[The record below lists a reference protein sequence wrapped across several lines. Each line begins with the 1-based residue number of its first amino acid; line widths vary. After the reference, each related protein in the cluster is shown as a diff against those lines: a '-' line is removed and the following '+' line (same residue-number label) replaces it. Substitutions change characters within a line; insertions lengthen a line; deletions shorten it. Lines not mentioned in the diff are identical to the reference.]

1 MQRRTFI
8 KQSVLWTAACAAGSR
23 MPLWTFTDAAGVKAS
38 VGLRSGE
45 LYGLFR
51 DPQSIY
57 RPFVRWWWNG
67 DKVEADELKRE
78 LHILKDAGI
87 GGVEINPVFCK
98 LAEDRIAAK
107 THRKPNGARQED
119 SAKVSASTDKAAQN
133 APESPEKVEKEE
145 A

>member
-67 DKVEADELKRE
+67 DKVEADELKR
-78 LHILKDAGI
+78 LIDA
-87 GGVEINPVFCK
+87 
-98 LAEDRIAAK
+98 
-107 THRKPNGARQED
+107 HREKNGAG
-119 SAKVSASTDKAAQN
+119 T
-133 APESPEKVEKEE
+133 EE
-145 A
+145 G